1 MFRKVFIAL
10 GGLIGILVLIMVINA
25 LQFESLQI
33 EDVPE
38 STYFDFDE
46 EGAIERFAESLT
58 YETVSHEPGEVNE
71 GAFIQFHNFLEA
83 AFPQTFE
90 NLEVE
95 TVGDFTL
102 LFTWEGTDEGLDP
115 ILLTAHQDVVP
126 IESPDSWSHPPFA
139 GEVVDGIV
147 WGRGAVDNK
156 NGVMGLLE
164 AVETMLRENYQPE
177 RTVKLAFGHDEEVG
191 GMYGA
196 RKVAELLEERGTEVE
211 FVLDEGGFINDDQL
225 PVDRPVAV
233 VGTAEKGI
241 ASFELVVEGRGGH
254 SSMPPRETE
263 IGILASAIRSIE
275 DNPFPASVSGP
286 AQDLFRYVGPEM
298 SFPEQ
303 MILGNL
309 WLTEPLVIRMFEGS
323 PATNAMLRTTAAPTM
338 MKGSDKDNVMPSE
351 AKIVVNMRIMPGET
365 VESVEEDLKRKI
377 DDDRV
382 NIRHHREYTFDPS
395 PVSEAG
401 TEQFEL
407 LQESIMQIY
416 PDVYV
421 SPFLMVAATDAR
433 HYVDLSDHVYRF
445 IPADL
450 NEDEFD
456 GLHAVDEQLRS
467 EVYLRMVRFYQ
478 QLIMNAN

>member
-1 MFRKVFIAL
+1 MFRKVFIAI
-10 GGLIGILVLIMVINA
+10 GGLIGILLLIMAINTF
-25 LQFESLQI
+25 QFESLQM

-38 STYFDFDE
+38 SSYYSFDE
-46 EGAIERFAESLT
+46 QAAIERFAESLS
-58 YETVSHEPGEVNE
+58 YETISREPGEVDAE
-71 GAFIQFHNFLEA
+71 AFEQFHVFLEQS
-83 AFPQTFE
+83 FPEVFE
-90 NLEVE
+90 NLETE
-95 TVGDFTL
+95 IVGDYTL
-102 LFTWEGTDEGLDP
+102 LFTWQGSNDQLDP
-115 ILLTAHQDVVP
+115 VLLTAHQDVVP
-126 IESPDSWSHPPFA
+126 VESPDAWTHPPFGA
-139 GEVVDGIV
+139 EVVDGVV

-164 AVETMLRENYQPE
+164 AVEIMLRNGHQPE

-196 RKVAELLEERGTEVE
+196 RKVSELLEDRGIDIE

-225 PVDRPVAV
+225 PTDRPVAV

-241 ASFELVVEGRGGH
+241 VSFELVVRGRGGH
-254 SSMPPRETE
+254 SSMPPKETE

-286 AQDLFRYVGPEM
+286 ARDLFRYIGPEL

-309 WLTEPLVIRMFEGS
+309 WLTEPLVIRMFEDS

-351 AKIVVNMRIMPGET
+351 AKIVVNFRIMPGET
-365 VESVEEDLKRKI
+365 VETVKEDVRRRI

-382 NIRHHREYTFDPS
+382 EIRLHREYDFDPS

-407 LQESIMQIY
+407 LQQTIMQIY
-416 PDVYV
+416 PDIYV

-433 HYVDLSDHVYRF
+433 HYVENSEHVYRF

-450 NEDEFD
+450 NQDEFD
-456 GLHAVDEQLRS
+456 GIHAVDEQLRS
-467 EVYLRMVRFYQ
+467 EVYLRMIRFYQ
-478 QLIMNAN
+478 QLIMNAG